1 MRLSDERPLSGVP
14 RTGYSIGEGGRRLA
28 RIRPWSSPRRRR
40 VLVRHHPGGRSE
52 RCLPIRMEGLPS
64 TSTRPIL
71 AAMRGPRGLID
82 RRSGPMWMGV
92 ARADTRV
99 RYRRAVRCAESRA
112 LSSSP
117 ARLIRFVG
125 RRQFAATRLGS
136 KQEVVA
142 RRSAEVEGRHHPRF
156 EPAIARWG
164 IGLLRPRVA
173 VLGVGGVGG
182 YFGGRLAQNQEAD
195 VVFLARGPHLDV
207 LRSRGLQVKSLLGDF
222 HVDVDATDDTAL
234 VGPVDFV
241 LLSVKTYDNEAAIA
255 SIHPLVGSDTAVV
268 SLQNGVDNE
277 GLIADAIG
285 AEHVLGG
292 AVFIFS
298 RVTEPGVVAH
308 TGGPARIAFGELDGR
323 SSTRAERLLT
333 LFEAAGVDT
342 VLSDDIRRLVWDK
355 FVFICAQAGMTA
367 TSRLPIGDIRS
378 VPETWEAFLAILD
391 EVAEVAAAEGVALE
405 GVRDRHGAFAQG
417 LEGGSYSS
425 LYDDMV
431 NGRPMEVEAL
441 HGALVRLADRHDI
454 AVPVSRTVYAILKPW
469 SLKNLRDTD

>member
-1 MRLSDERPLSGVP
+1 M
-14 RTGYSIGEGGRRLA
+14 
-28 RIRPWSSPRRRR
+28 
-40 VLVRHHPGGRSE
+40 
-52 RCLPIRMEGLPS
+52 
-64 TSTRPIL
+64 
-71 AAMRGPRGLID
+71 
-82 RRSGPMWMGV
+82 
-92 ARADTRV
+92 
-99 RYRRAVRCAESRA
+99 
-112 LSSSP
+112 
-117 ARLIRFVG
+117 
-125 RRQFAATRLGS
+125 
-136 KQEVVA
+136 
-142 RRSAEVEGRHHPRF
+142 
-156 EPAIARWG
+156 
-164 IGLLRPRVA
+164 
-173 VLGVGGVGG
+173 LGVGGVGG